1 MAGFMAHRVPQ
12 TSNYTKMWSR
22 QDRNLDVMG
31 LKLQNRMLLPV
42 DTK

>member
-12 TSNYTKMWSR
+12 TSNYAKMWSR

>member
-1 MAGFMAHRVPQ
+1 MAGFTAHRVPQ
-12 TSNYTKMWSR
+12 TSNYAKMCR